1 MYSCGNACVAFS
13 GDGNIQEKICVNTR
27 RKPCERCEKSADH
40 EHGTFLSLKHWKGYY
55 SKNRRSFFSDSLKH
69 QNCIAIVVKRN
80 FLLKSWAGN
89 ESAGIFIYL
98 SIHLFNDTPRVETDP
113 PVVLVQFPCCSVPAN
128 PNGVSAKAVPCLL
141 LKSKIDGSDRRV
153 SPPHNFNKFH
163 GVNNDAAPGC
173 LIARGT
179 I

>member
-89 ESAGIFIYL
+89 ESAGMYMHMWIMSAMVHLYWL
-98 SIHLFNDTPRVETDP
+98 SNDLIVCVRLTMFTNQIPMRLCVCGWVKYNWLLQIT
-113 PVVLVQFPCCSVPAN
+113 F
-128 PNGVSAKAVPCLL
+128 SAHFSSAEMFFMHV
-141 LKSKIDGSDRRV
+141 
-153 SPPHNFNKFH
+153 
-163 GVNNDAAPGC
+163 
-173 LIARGT
+173 
-179 I
+179 

>member
-80 FLLKSWAGN
+80 FVLKSWAGN
-89 ESAGIFIYL
+89 ESAGFFLLGGGVIDLFIL
-98 SIHLFNDTPRVETDP
+98 NACGPRGQWPPTDGCCRRPAAREVNPFSLRCHQTWRAGKSTSNGGFN
-113 PVVLVQFPCCSVPAN
+113 
-128 PNGVSAKAVPCLL
+128 
-141 LKSKIDGSDRRV
+141 SK
-153 SPPHNFNKFH
+153 
-163 GVNNDAAPGC
+163 
-173 LIARGT
+173 T
-179 I
+179 IL